1 MKPRILLAATAML
14 SLSLSL
20 AACGGPPEDVEH
32 PESAAT
38 EAAGAAVAP
47 VAAPGEPAATP
58 TPGATDAV
66 PTPGATPTPSAS
78 ATPAATASA
87 RPAAAPAV
95 AAAPPAAFATCG
107 VCHSVAPGQNMIGP
121 TLAGVVG
128 RRSGTVP
135 GFAYSQGAKDTHVVW
150 NDGTLDRYLA
160 DPSAVIPGTTMP
172 APGVDAAQRRAIIAY
187 LKSL

>member
-1 MKPRILLAATAML
+1 M
-14 SLSLSL
+14 
-20 AACGGPPEDVEH
+20 
-32 PESAAT
+32 
-38 EAAGAAVAP
+38 
-47 VAAPGEPAATP
+47 
-58 TPGATDAV
+58 
-66 PTPGATPTPSAS
+66 
-78 ATPAATASA
+78 
-87 RPAAAPAV
+87 
-95 AAAPPAAFATCG
+95 
-107 VCHSVAPGQNMIGP
+107 CHSVAPGQNMIGP

-135 GFAYSQGAKDTHVVW
+135 GFSYSAGAKDTHIVW